1 MANNDPNRPKK
12 EGVSVEE
19 MQSFFKNYGPEIS
32 LSLIFIFSAISA
44 RYLFGMENWC
54 LLLLGLG
61 GIIGTL
67 LPNPIRQG
75 VGSAMRFSAGSGNKY
90 SQLIIAVAA
99 IIISIIASPL
109 AFLIFGLVAGEA
121 LVMARKGH

>member
-1 MANNDPNRPKK
+1 
-12 EGVSVEE
+12 
-19 MQSFFKNYGPEIS
+19 
-32 LSLIFIFSAISA
+32 
-44 RYLFGMENWC
+44 
-54 LLLLGLG
+54 
-61 GIIGTL
+61 
-67 LPNPIRQG
+67 
-75 VGSAMRFSAGSGNKY
+75 MRFSAGSGNKY